1 MHISVTSFCNSVSFL
16 LIRVENIGNKFQI
29 MDPTQTI
36 DLAGLCLVVVIHAG
50 VLALR
55 LGISLGRA

>member
-1 MHISVTSFCNSVSFL
+1 MENVFVLLVRLMELTSTL
-16 LIRVENIGNKFQI
+16 
-29 MDPTQTI
+29 

-55 LGISLGRA
+55 LGISLARA